1 MFTRAILCHYSLI
14 YTFLTSRALPVA
26 PMEAYS
32 THKFLHRSPC
42 PKGQAM
48 SAREPRHCPDIL
60 FGELYRLDLIPRWED
75 RTPFHL
81 RRVL

>member
-1 MFTRAILCHYSLI
+1 
-14 YTFLTSRALPVA
+14 
-26 PMEAYS
+26 
-32 THKFLHRSPC
+32 
-42 PKGQAM
+42 M